1 MKVFNID
8 INNHDQYDNLIKSN
22 NSFIKFYS
30 PSCFHCNQM
39 LNDWKQLEN
48 QVLKENKLA

>member
-22 NSFIKFYS
+22 NSLCQYGQPGIQEKLV
-30 PSCFHCNQM
+30 M
-39 LNDWKQLEN
+39 KRK
-48 QVLKENKLA
+48 LKIFLMNHIG